1 MLVVMTKRGARSSSR
16 LIKPGEE
23 FRSQR
28 GLFFLDEI
36 WASNVVGL
44 MSSTK

>member
-1 MLVVMTKRGARSSSR
+1 VVMTKRGARSSSR

-28 GLFFLDEI
+28 GLFFFWMKFGPVMLLD
-36 WASNVVGL
+36 
-44 MSSTK
+44 